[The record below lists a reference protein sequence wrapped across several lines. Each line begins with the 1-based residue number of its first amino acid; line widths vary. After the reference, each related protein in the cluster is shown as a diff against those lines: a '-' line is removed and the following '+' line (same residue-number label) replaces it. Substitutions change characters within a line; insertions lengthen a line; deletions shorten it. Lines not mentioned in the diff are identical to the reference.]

1 MAPLRVLHLAGS
13 AVSDFYA
20 DLSLTYARGCLAA
33 TADPDRYHPVPA
45 YVSPDGRWRFPDT
58 LDAEAITA
66 APALDAPDALAHL
79 GRLRPDVVLPQMFC
93 RPGMTSY
100 RSLFDVLGV
109 PLVGNT
115 GEVMALGASKA
126 AAKAMVAAAGV
137 DVAAGEV
144 LRPGEHPTLAP
155 PVVVKPE
162 DADNSLGVTLVRSVE
177 EYDAALEAAFAHAD
191 RVLVE
196 QFVPLGREVRCGI
209 VEREGELVGLPLEE
223 YRLDADARPIRGY
236 TDKLAPD
243 AGGGLR
249 LVAKDNPDVVLVD
262 PGDPLTVRVWD
273 VARRAHVALGCRDH
287 SLFDLRVDPTG
298 RPVFLE
304 ASLYCSFSPQ
314 SVLAVMARAGG
325 IALDELLSIGIGE
338 ALARGARA

>member
-1 MAPLRVLHLAGS
+1 
-13 AVSDFYA
+13 
-20 DLSLTYARGCLAA
+20 
-33 TADPDRYHPVPA
+33 
-45 YVSPDGRWRFPDT
+45 
-58 LDAEAITA
+58 
-66 APALDAPDALAHL
+66 
-79 GRLRPDVVLPQMFC
+79 
-93 RPGMTSY
+93 
-100 RSLFDVLGV
+100 
-109 PLVGNT
+109 
-115 GEVMALGASKA
+115 
-126 AAKAMVAAAGV
+126 
-137 DVAAGEV
+137 
-144 LRPGEHPTLAP
+144 
-155 PVVVKPE
+155 VVKPE

-236 TDKLAPD
+236 ADKLAPD

>member
-1 MAPLRVLHLAGS
+1 MTLRVLHLAGS
-13 AVSDFYA
+13 AVSDFHA

-33 TADPDRYHPVPA
+33 TADPDRYEAVPA
-45 YVSPDGRWRFPDT
+45 YVSPDGRWRFPGT
-58 LDAEAITA
+58 FDADAITA
-66 APALDAPDALAHL
+66 APVLDPPDALAHL

-100 RSLFDVLGV
+100 RALFDVLRI

-115 GEVMALGASKA
+115 GDVMAIGASKA

-144 LRPGEHPTLAP
+144 LHRGERPTVAP
-155 PVVVKPE
+155 PAVVKPE
-162 DADNSLGVTLVRSVE
+162 DADNSLGVTLVRAPG
-177 EYDAALEAAFAHAD
+177 EYEAALAEAFAHAE

-196 QFVPLGREVRCGI
+196 EFVPLGREVRCGI
-209 VEREGELVGLPLEE
+209 VERDGELVGLPLEE

-236 TDKLAPD
+236 ADKLAP
-243 AGGGLR
+243 ATGGGLR

-262 PGDPLTVRVWD
+262 PDDPLTARVHD

-287 SLFDLRVDPTG
+287 SLFDLRVDPAG

-325 IALDELLSIGIGE
+325 IGLDELLAIGIRG
-338 ALARGARA
+338 ALARAV